1 MSTAHAGVKRYT
13 IHFVDVFTERAL
25 AGNQL
30 AVVLDAEGIPGDV
43 MQRLAKEMN
52 ISETTF
58 VLAPYDPANVAR
70 VRIFT
75 PGAELPF
82 AGHPTIGTAWVLFTE
97 GLVPAGTLEFA
108 LEEGVGPVLVRAERG
123 EGLLRFWMTHPT
135 VSFGKILPDRAA
147 AAAAIGLSEADLVPE
162 VPIQV
167 ASTGV
172 PFVFVALRDAQAV
185 DAAVSENERLGKAF
199 GLEGVFMFAALGEN
213 RLYSRMFSP
222 HVLDIRE
229 DPATG
234 SASGPL
240 GAFAVKYALVPR
252 ASHVS
257 IVSEQ
262 GTKMG
267 RQSFVHI
274 KLAYP
279 PDGDLPSLIEVGGS
293 VVPTLK
299 GELAGGWQS
308 GGSATRSARSSKSKS
323 KPVP

>member
-1 MSTAHAGVKRYT
+1 MSTAPSVKRYT
-13 IHFVDVFTERAL
+13 IHVVDVFTELPL

-43 MQRLAKEMN
+43 MQRIAKEMN

-58 VLAPYDPANVAR
+58 VLAPRDPGNAAR

-82 AGHPTIGTAWVLFTE
+82 AGHPTIGTAWVLFTQ
-97 GLVPAGTLEFA
+97 GLVPGGALEFV
-108 LEEGVGPVLVRAERG
+108 LEEGVGPVPVRG
-123 EGLLRFWMTHPT
+123 EQGAEGLRFWMTHPS
-135 VSFGKILPDRAA
+135 VKFGEVLADRAA
-147 AAAAIGLSEADLVPE
+147 AADALGLTEEDLLPE
-162 VPIQV
+162 IPIQV
-167 ASTGV
+167 ASTGM
-172 PFVFVALRDAQAV
+172 PFVYVALRDSSAV
-185 DAAVSENERLGKAF
+185 DRAVSERERLGRVF
-199 GLEGVFMFAALGEN
+199 SEGVFFFASLGEN

-222 HVLDIRE
+222 HVLDIHE

-240 GAFAVKYALVPR
+240 GAFAVKYGLVNR
-252 ASHVS
+252 SDTVS

-267 RQSFVHI
+267 RQSFVHV
-274 KLAYP
+274 KLGYP
-279 PDGDLPSLIEVGGS
+279 PSGDLPSRIEVGGS

-299 GELAGGWQS
+299 GELAGGW
-308 GGSATRSARSSKSKS
+308 
-323 KPVP
+323 

>member
-1 MSTAHAGVKRYT
+1 MALGKRYA
-13 IHFVDVFTERAL
+13 IHVVDVFTERPL

-43 MQRLAKEMN
+43 MQRIAREMN
-52 ISETTF
+52 LSETTF
-58 VLAPYDPANVAR
+58 VLAPHEGGSAAR

-75 PGAELPF
+75 PGSELPF

-97 GLVPAGTLEFA
+97 GLVPGGALEFA
-108 LEEGVGPVLVRAERG
+108 LEEGIGPVRVRG
-123 EGLLRFWMTHPT
+123 EHAAGGVRFWMTHPA
-135 VSFGKILPDRAA
+135 VSFGRVLTGRAEA
-147 AAAAIGLSEADLVPE
+147 ADALGLSEEDLHRD

-167 ASTGV
+167 ATTGV
-172 PFVFVALRDAQAV
+172 AFAFVALKDKRSV
-185 DAAVSENERLGKAF
+185 DAAASEKKRLSRVF
-199 GLEGVFMFAALGEN
+199 GEGVFLFAVQGEN
-213 RLYSRMFSP
+213 TLYSRMFAP
-222 HVLDIRE
+222 HVLDIHE

-240 GAFAVKYALVPR
+240 GAFVVKYGLVPR
-252 ASHVS
+252 SADVS

-279 PDGDLPSLIEVGGS
+279 SQGDLPSRIEVGGS

-299 GELAGGWQS
+299 GELAGGW
-308 GGSATRSARSSKSKS
+308 
-323 KPVP
+323 